1 MASSRVAAESTE
13 GGGAVERGDR
23 AAVRPRGLRSLF
35 PRHLAF
41 RPRGTPVIRA
51 VLDAT
56 IDELARTGYGMLSLE
71 QVAQRAGVHKTTVY
85 RRWPTK
91 SILLEAAFAAMV
103 QDAPTVGETSGI
115 RSTLLA
121 VARRLEATLSSP
133 RGRGVVRLLLGGCPE
148 PDLMALAAASRR
160 QFMAPARNAI
170 QRAIE
175 RGDFRPD
182 VDPDH
187 LLGALTGGI
196 IQMLFVECSRPSSAR
211 LKSLVDIL
219 LVGAL
224 PSKRSRRR
232 AASVATPGRPVP
244 LAGQASRP

>member
-1 MASSRVAAESTE
+1 MARSGVAAESAE
-13 GGGAVERGDR
+13 GGGSGQRGTT
-23 AAVRPRGLRSLF
+23 RPGVLRSLV
-35 PRHLAF
+35 PRHVPF

-91 SILLEAAFAAMV
+91 ANLLEAAFAAMV
-103 QDAPTVGETSGI
+103 QDSPSARETSGV
-115 RSTLLA
+115 RATLLL

-133 RGRGVVRLLLGGCPE
+133 RGRGMVRLLLGGCPE
-148 PDLMALAAASRR
+148 PELTALAAASRR

-170 QRAIE
+170 QLAIE
-175 RGDFRPD
+175 RGDFRPGM
-182 VDPDH
+182 DPD
-187 LLGALTGGI
+187 LLLSALTGGI

-224 PSKRSRRR
+224 PSSRGRRR
-232 AASVATPGRPVP
+232 AGRVATPGRQGP
-244 LAGQASRP
+244 LAGQAASRP

>member
-1 MASSRVAAESTE
+1 MPTSRVAAVASD
-13 GGGAVERGDR
+13 GGGAVERGAR
-23 AAVRPRGLRSLF
+23 ASRRPKALRSLV
-35 PRHLAF
+35 PRHLTF

-56 IDELARTGYGMLSLE
+56 IDELAQTGYGMLSLE
-71 QVAQRAGVHKTTVY
+71 RVAQRAGVHKTTVY

-103 QDAPTVGETSGI
+103 QDAPSAGETGGI
-115 RSTLLA
+115 RPTLLL

-148 PDLMALAAASRR
+148 PELTALAAASRR

-175 RGDFRPD
+175 RGDFRPG

-211 LKSLVDIL
+211 LGSLVDIL

-224 PSKRSRRR
+224 PSSRGRR
-232 AASVATPGRPVP
+232 HAGRVATPGRLEPI
-244 LAGQASRP
+244 AGQVSRP

>member
-1 MASSRVAAESTE
+1 MASSRVAAGSAE
-13 GGGAVERGDR
+13 GGGAAERGDR
-23 AAVRPRGLRSLF
+23 TSMRPRALRSLT

-51 VLDAT
+51 VLGAA

-103 QDAPTVGETSGI
+103 QDAPSVGETSGI

-121 VARRLEATLSSP
+121 VAHRLEATLSSP

-148 PDLMALAAASRR
+148 PDLTALAAASRR

-170 QRAIE
+170 QRAID
-175 RGDFRPD
+175 RGDFRPG

-196 IQMLFVECSRPSSAR
+196 IQMLFVERSRPSSAR
-211 LKSLVDIL
+211 LQSLVDIL
-219 LVGAL
+219 LVGVL
-224 PSKRSRRR
+224 PSDRARRR
-232 AASVATPGRPVP
+232 AGRVATPGGPGP
-244 LAGQASRP
+244 LAGQASGP